1 MKWTPKRHGGQKIV
15 LDYFQSEFEG
25 ICWFFSIKT
34 ILEQRAIVQICEIN
48 PTTPKTTNLRMACNF
63 MTLESFRFSYRYRL
77 WVFPGRWLPTW
88 FTCTWSLLAKDLVAQ
103 SGSKKFLK
111 LHLLWA
117 VLWPVGFACFTLHRF
132 SQISVRIALMFA
144 ISNNLMYTTSST
156 TKFCSFCK
164 KNQVDMGAS
173 MWRLIS
179 LVEVTVK
186 FGVLL
191 AVPRN
196 KAR

>member
-1 MKWTPKRHGGQKIV
+1 MKWTPKRHGGQKFV

-88 FTCTWSLLAKDLVAQ
+88 FTCTWSLLAEDLATQ
-103 SGSKKFLK
+103 SGSKDILK
-111 LHLLWA
+111 LHFLWNVAWLLR
-117 VLWPVGFACFTLHRF
+117 FAYFSLQMF
-132 SQISVRIALMFA
+132 SQIFVMNALLFV
-144 ISNNLMYTTSST
+144 ISDIPMYMTLSI
-156 TKFCSFCK
+156 TKFRSFLWYFSKWRGELVC
-164 KNQVDMGAS
+164 GAQ
-173 MWRLIS
+173 IC
-179 LVEVTVK
+179 
-186 FGVLL
+186 
-191 AVPRN
+191 
-196 KAR
+196 